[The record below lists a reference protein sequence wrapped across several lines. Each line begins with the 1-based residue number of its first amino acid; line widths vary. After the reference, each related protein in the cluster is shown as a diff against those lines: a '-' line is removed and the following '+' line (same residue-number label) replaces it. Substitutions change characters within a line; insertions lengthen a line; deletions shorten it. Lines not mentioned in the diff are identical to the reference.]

1 MSNKHIKHF
10 TRSPAVAEKADR
22 TARLSRIANQH
33 ADDGY
38 SRRGNFGSSLVQST
52 FLMFCQ
58 MASTSMV
65 QEVGS
70 FGG

>member
-33 ADDGY
+33 ADDGAIPDVAILAV
-38 SRRGNFGSSLVQST
+38 RLFKVH
-52 FLMFCQ
+52 F
-58 MASTSMV
+58 
-65 QEVGS
+65 
-70 FGG
+70 